1 MKRRENATFK
11 MIRCIVA
18 FLKEHDELG
27 VDVPALLKAVSEL
40 SVRVDLLWEHL
51 RLASLTTVGVT
62 LDKHKIRKQLI
73 LEGLMLS
80 KLVKTA
86 AREANDMDL
95 YKAAHSCYSD
105 WHRATDSALVLRC
118 QLVKN
123 LAMKVKNLER
133 YGKSKALLKDFVDL
147 SKNYFDDADKN
158 KVFKHDAARHHAE
171 AKRLLR
177 ECVVI
182 LKDTID
188 PLIEVQS
195 MKHDRACGVYFGIR
209 RVYSVGRKKKGFKK
223 VVIKD
228 KLTGA
233 VIEGV
238 KINVVEQAEQL
249 LANFKGEMDALRAL
263 GFKLL
268 IEKEGYKPLVIE
280 RNDFNLE
287 ELSGEME
294 PVYVKGERSV
304 EL

>member
-1 MKRRENATFK
+1 MKRKEKATFA
-11 MIRCIVA
+11 MVRCIVG

-27 VDVPALLKAVSEL
+27 IDVPALPKALEEL
-40 SVRVDLLWEHL
+40 SIKADLLWDHL
-51 RLASLTTVGVT
+51 RFAGRITRGITM
-62 LDKHKIRKQLI
+62 DKNKIRKQLI
-73 LEGLMLS
+73 AEGLMVS
-80 KLVKTA
+80 KLVKTY
-86 AREANDMDL
+86 AREAKDMDL
-95 YKAAHSCYSD
+95 YRAAHSSFSD
-105 WHRATDSALVLRC
+105 WNRATDSALVLRC
-118 QLVKN
+118 RIVKD
-123 LAMKVKNLER
+123 LAMKVKDIER
-133 YGKSKALLKDFVDL
+133 YGKSRTSLVEFAELAK
-147 SKNYFDDADKN
+147 SYYNDADKN
-158 KVFKHDAARHHAE
+158 KVFKHETAGHHAE
-171 AKRLLR
+171 AKRLLK
-177 ECVVI
+177 ECLLI

-195 MKHDRACGVYFGIR
+195 GKHDRYCGTYFNIR

-228 KLTGA
+228 KVTGN

-280 RNDFNLE
+280 RNDFSLE

-294 PVYVKGERSV
+294 PVYVRDERSV